1 MKRISYQ
8 KFYTENVL
16 ITQFL
21 ILCYAKSPSRL
32 LIEDLSWRT
41 VSSNSMT
48 ACKIAFSQATHVDV
62 KCCPAQ

>member
-1 MKRISYQ
+1 M
-8 KFYTENVL
+8 
-16 ITQFL
+16 FL

-62 KCCPAQ
+62 KCCPAQCSKVENHVQNLYLVNK